1 MNIQLGGWPGTRF
14 TIRDT
19 DAAAFTYKARSA
31 FLPIAHGLQ
40 LVGLFG
46 LHASIHWL
54 EEVFTAQRMACSTY
68 SNLATYWEREIEED
82 ADIQHSI
89 RFVPL
94 TTITSKVPGLS
105 TCI

>member
-31 FLPIAHGLQ
+31 FLPIARGLQ

-54 EEVFTAQRMACSTY
+54 EEVFTA
-68 SNLATYWEREIEED
+68 ATYWERELEED

-94 TTITSKVPGLS
+94 TTITSKVPGLG